1 MAKCGGSGGRGSRRG
16 NCGWSGGNGRGDNE
30 ALAVVVVADAVV
42 VMMIVVE
49 LWEFRKETLSL
60 VVEVLK

>member
-1 MAKCGGSGGRGSRRG
+1 M
-16 NCGWSGGNGRGDNE
+16 
-30 ALAVVVVADAVV
+30 VVVADAVV